1 MTFHL
6 RSLKIILDISFMF
19 VGEFDNVSFT
29 FLKEFDDAPFTFE
42 GYFVHACRRV

>member
-1 MTFHL
+1 
-6 RSLKIILDISFMF
+6 MF